1 MNTQNTETNLPSRIK
16 QQILK
21 AWEAGHGGTPDQVHL
36 LQGED
41 GMALII
47 PKALYQAEID
57 LVKRESSGGGG
68 RVLNQYL
75 RTLLHTVATDFSPMI
90 EEISQQKVAEIV
102 PLIDL
107 RAGWA
112 IAFYRFKK

>member
-1 MNTQNTETNLPSRIK
+1 MNMQESEKNLPSRIK
-16 QQILK
+16 QQILE

-36 LQGED
+36 LQGDD

-90 EEISQQKVAEIV
+90 EEISQQKVEDVV

-112 IAFYRFKK
+112 IAFYRFRK

>member
-1 MNTQNTETNLPSRIK
+1 MNSQDTETNLPARIK
-16 QQILK
+16 QQILE
-21 AWEAGHGGTPDQVHL
+21 AWETGHGGTPDQVHL
-36 LQGED
+36 LQGAD

-47 PKALYQAEID
+47 PKALYQAEVD
-57 LVKRESSGGGG
+57 LVKREPSGGGG

-90 EEISQQKVAEIV
+90 EEISQQKVEEVV

-112 IAFYRFKK
+112 IAFYRFRE